1 MSKSLIHFANCDFCG
16 QDKTI
21 IGTPHGCFCK
31 ECLRLMIDEFEG
43 AIEDLEEKEF
53 EDGTSWEP
61 ND

>member
-43 AIEDLEEKEF
+43 AIEDLEDAEGEA
-53 EDGTSWEP
+53 
-61 ND
+61 